1 MKFGARAV
9 LALAALRAGC
19 APASAQMQMI
29 IPWPVGGGT
38 DIIGRLNQPAF
49 TEAMGTQ
56 VVMRN
61 VGSATG

>member
-1 MKFGARAV
+1 MKFGARAM
-9 LALAALRAGC
+9 LALAALRAGG

-38 DIIGRLNQPAF
+38 EIIGRLIEPAL